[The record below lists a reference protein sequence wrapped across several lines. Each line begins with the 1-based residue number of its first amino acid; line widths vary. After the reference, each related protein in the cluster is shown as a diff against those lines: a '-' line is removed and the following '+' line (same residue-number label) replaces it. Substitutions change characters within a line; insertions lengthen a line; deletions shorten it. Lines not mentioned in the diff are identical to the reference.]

1 MLLEVRN
8 LVKEFGGLRA
18 IDNLSFDV
26 NDGEIL
32 GIIGPNGSGKST
44 LFNLLTGVL
53 PSTSGKILFK
63 ENLITGLSTHIIAH
77 RGIARTFQT
86 TRIFVDQTVLN
97 NLMVGLVPRAKH
109 SIWNALMSRGKMKRE
124 EQRLVKRCEE
134 VIKFVDLEEKADGFA
149 GELGQ
154 EEQKRLAIGIAIA
167 TEPKL
172 LLLDE
177 PTGGINIEEINHLM
191 DIIRKI
197 WNKGITICL
206 IEHKMKMVMELC
218 ERIMV
223 LNYGTKIAE
232 GTPQE
237 VRNNEAAIKAYLG
250 EEYAA

>member
-8 LVKEFGGLRA
+8 LIKEFGGLRA

-26 NDGEIL
+26 NEGEIL
-32 GIIGPNGSGKST
+32 GIIGPNGSGKTT

-53 PSTSGKILFK
+53 PSTSGKIFFK
-63 ENLITGLSTHIIAH
+63 ENLITGLSTHIIAQ

-97 NLMVGLVPRAKH
+97 NLMVSLVPKTKH
-109 SIWNALMSRGKMKRE
+109 SIWNALLRRGKTKRE
-124 EQRLVKRCEE
+124 EKRLFKRCEE
-134 VIKFVDLEEKADGFA
+134 VIKFLDLEEKSESFA

-154 EEQKRLAIGIAIA
+154 EEQKRLAIGIAIT

-177 PTGGINIEEINHLM
+177 PTGGINIEEINHLT

-197 WNKGITICL
+197 CNKGITICL

-218 ERIMV
+218 ERILV

>member
-26 NDGEIL
+26 KEGEIL
-32 GIIGPNGSGKST
+32 GIIGPNGSGKTT
-44 LFNLLTGVL
+44 LFNLLTGFL
-53 PSTSGKILFK
+53 PTTSGKIFFK
-63 ENLITGLSTHIIAH
+63 ENLITGLPTHVIAQQ
-77 RGIARTFQT
+77 GIGRTFQT

-97 NLMVGLVPRAKH
+97 NLMIGLVSKTKH
-109 SIWNALMSRGKMKRE
+109 SIWDALMRRGMTKRE
-124 EQRLVKRCEE
+124 EQRLLKRCEE
-134 VIKFVDLEEKADGFA
+134 IIKFVELEEKAYHFA

-154 EEQKRLAIGIAIA
+154 EEQKRLAIGIAIT

-177 PTGGINIEEINHLM
+177 PTGGINIEEINRLT

-197 WNKGITICL
+197 YNKGITICL
-206 IEHKMKMVMELC
+206 IEHKMKLVMELC

-223 LNYGTKIAE
+223 LNFGTKIAE

-237 VRNNEAAIKAYLG
+237 VKNNEAAIKAYLG